1 MRGVVW
7 CMCLVDAWE
16 KCYPGSK
23 SLQATLAEK
32 LGGHFEE
39 ACLLLLKDPLAA
51 WCEKLQ
57 AVRTVKSVIA
67 CIAPYALCVCVFRL
81 INNLGPSLSS
91 FCCHLSISL
100 TAT

>member
-1 MRGVVW
+1 MRGVVYVIV
-7 CMCLVDAWE
+7 VDAWE

-67 CIAPYALCVCVFRL
+67 CIAPYICLVYVCVCSV
-81 INNLGPSLSS
+81 
-91 FCCHLSISL
+91 
-100 TAT
+100 